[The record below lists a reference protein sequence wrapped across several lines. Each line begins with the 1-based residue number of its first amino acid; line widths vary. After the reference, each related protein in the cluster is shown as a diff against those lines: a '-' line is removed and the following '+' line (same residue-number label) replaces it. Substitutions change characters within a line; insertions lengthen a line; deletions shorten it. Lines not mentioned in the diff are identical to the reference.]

1 VRVRVDVRRRP
12 GLSDPEG
19 ATTHRALLDL
29 GYAEVTGVHFGRSI
43 YLDVTG
49 DDPEGAL
56 ARVREMCERL
66 LANPV
71 IEDFTV
77 TVEDGGDGP

>member
-1 VRVRVDVRRRP
+1 VRFRVDIRRRP

-29 GYAEVTGVHFGRSI
+29 GYTEVAGVHFGRSI
-43 YLDVTG
+43 YLEVEGG
-49 DDPEGAL
+49 DAEAAL
-56 ARVREMCERL
+56 ARVQAMCERL

-71 IEDFTV
+71 IEDFDV
-77 TVEDGGDGP
+77 VVEGGP